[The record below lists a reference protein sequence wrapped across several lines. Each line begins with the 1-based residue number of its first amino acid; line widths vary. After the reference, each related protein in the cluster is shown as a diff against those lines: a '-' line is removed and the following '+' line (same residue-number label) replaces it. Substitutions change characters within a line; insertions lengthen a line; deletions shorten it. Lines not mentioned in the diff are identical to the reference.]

1 MKNKSLQHYVN
12 MSWLISG
19 LLALIA
25 TLILFVGF
33 GTFNYLRDS
42 KLSQAELDSQ
52 AQFVARRLSGELL
65 LGDRG
70 APNSVS
76 LQLAKDLK
84 LADVNF
90 GSKSDIENLSRSSS
104 KLYSILAVPFLE
116 DKFVVRVSLDRKSV
130 FEYFN
135 FSIMFICFT
144 IIGVLIGVGIYIQTK
159 YLKKHLVDPIQAL
172 VDTSTGERLTSNE
185 WPEEIQAI
193 SDRLNNSFQ
202 SREQF
207 VYSQIARGV
216 IHDIKT
222 ILQSLKAASDL
233 AGENRSEARMNNLLK
248 VTQLKLPSLLEIV
261 DTTLDGSREIAVKK
275 EKVGIGATV
284 AKSINTI
291 KSLQFAENI
300 DFVFDQGNE
309 TKVAHDSVQ
318 LERVFTN
325 LIKNGIESINDLDNS
340 RRQIKISFSEPNLD
354 FVKISIEDSGKG
366 LPENA
371 ESVFRLLKSTKSHGS
386 GIGLLVSKKIVE
398 AHQGKLVASHSQ
410 ELGGAQFDVIL
421 PKGELV

>member
-1 MKNKSLQHYVN
+1 MKTKSLQHYVN

-42 KLSQAELDSQ
+42 KLSEAELNSH

-70 APNSVS
+70 VPNSVS

-84 LADVNF
+84 LAEINF
-90 GSKSDIENLSRSSS
+90 GSKSEIENLNKSSS
-104 KLYSILAVPFLE
+104 KIFSISAVPFLE
-116 DKFVVRVSLDRKSV
+116 DKFFVRVSQDRKSV

-135 FSIMFICFT
+135 FSVMFICFT

-172 VDTSTGERLTSNE
+172 VDTSTGERLTSGE

-202 SREQF
+202 NREQF

-233 AGENRSEARMNNLLK
+233 ASENQSELRMNNLLK

-275 EKVGIGATV
+275 EKKAIGTTV
-284 AKSINTI
+284 ERSINTI
-291 KSLQFAENI
+291 KSLQFAANI
-300 DFVFDQGNE
+300 DFVFDHGNGSE
-309 TKVAHDSVQ
+309 VAHDSIQ

-325 LIKNGIESINDLDNS
+325 LIKNGIESINELDNS
-340 RRQIKISFSEPNLD
+340 RRQIKISFSEPTLD

-398 AHQGKLVASHSQ
+398 AHHGKLVASHSQ

-421 PKGELV
+421 PKGDLV

>member
-1 MKNKSLQHYVN
+1 MKTKSLQHYVN

-42 KLSQAELDSQ
+42 KLFEAELNSH

-84 LADVNF
+84 LAEINF
-90 GSKSDIENLSRSSS
+90 GSKSEIENLNKSSS
-104 KLYSILAVPFLE
+104 KIYSISAVPFLE
-116 DKFVVRVSLDRKSV
+116 DKFFVRVSQDRKSV

-135 FSIMFICFT
+135 FSVMFICFT

-172 VDTSTGERLTSNE
+172 VDTSTGERLTSVE

-202 SREQF
+202 NREQF

-233 AGENRSEARMNNLLK
+233 ASENQSELRMNNLLK
-248 VTQLKLPSLLEIV
+248 VTQFKLPSLLEIV

-275 EKVGIGATV
+275 EKMAIGTTV
-284 AKSINTI
+284 ERSINTV
-291 KSLQFAENI
+291 KSLQFAANI
-300 DFVFDQGNE
+300 DFVIDQGNITE
-309 TKVAHDSVQ
+309 VAHDSVQ

-325 LIKNGIESINDLDNS
+325 LIKNGIESINELDNS
-340 RRQIKISFSEPNLD
+340 RRKIKVSFSEPTLD

-398 AHQGKLVASHSQ
+398 AHHGKLVASHSK

>member
-1 MKNKSLQHYVN
+1 MKTKSLQHYVN

-42 KLSQAELDSQ
+42 KLSEGELNSH

-84 LADVNF
+84 LAEINF
-90 GSKSDIENLSRSSS
+90 GSKSEIENLSKSSS
-104 KLYSILAVPFLE
+104 KIYSMSAVPFLE
-116 DKFVVRVSLDRKSV
+116 DKFVVRVSQDRKSV

-135 FSIMFICFT
+135 FSVMFICFT

-159 YLKKHLVDPIQAL
+159 YLKKHLVDPIQSL
-172 VDTSTGERLTSNE
+172 VDTSTGERLTSGE

-202 SREQF
+202 NREQF

-233 AGENRSEARMNNLLK
+233 ASENQSELRMNNLLK

-275 EKVGIGATV
+275 EKIAIGTTV
-284 AKSINTI
+284 ERSINTI
-291 KSLQFAENI
+291 KSLQFAANI
-300 DFVFDQGNE
+300 DFVIDQGNKIE
-309 TKVAHDSVQ
+309 VAHDSVQ

-325 LIKNGIESINDLDNS
+325 LIKNGIESINELDNS
-340 RRQIKISFSEPNLD
+340 RRKIKVSFSEPTLD

-398 AHQGKLVASHSQ
+398 AHHGKLVASHSQ
-410 ELGGAQFDVIL
+410 GLGGAQFDVIL

>member
-1 MKNKSLQHYVN
+1 MKSRSLQHYVN

-42 KLSQAELDSQ
+42 KLAQAELDSQ

-70 APNSVS
+70 APGSVS

-84 LADVNF
+84 LTDVNF
-90 GSKSDIENLSRSSS
+90 GSKAEIENLSQSSS
-104 KLYSILAVPFLE
+104 KLYSTSAVPFLE
-116 DKFVVRVSLDRKSV
+116 DKFLVRVSLERKSV

-135 FSIMFICFT
+135 FSVMFICFT

-172 VDTSTGERLTSNE
+172 VDTSTGERLTSGE
-185 WPEEIQAI
+185 WPKEIQAI

-202 SREQF
+202 NREQF

-233 AGENRSEARMNNLLK
+233 ASENQSEARMNNLLK

-275 EKVGIGATV
+275 EKVRIGATV
-284 AKSINTI
+284 ERSINTI
-291 KSLQFAENI
+291 KSLQFAANI
-300 DFVFDQGNE
+300 DFVFDQKNE
-309 TKVAHDSVQ
+309 TDIAHDSVQ

-366 LPENA
+366 IPKNA

-398 AHQGKLVASHSQ
+398 AHHGKLVAGHSQ
-410 ELGGAQFDVIL
+410 TLGGAQFDVIL

>member
-1 MKNKSLQHYVN
+1 MKTKSLQHYVN

-42 KLSQAELDSQ
+42 KLSEAELKSH

-84 LADVNF
+84 LAEINF
-90 GSKSDIENLSRSSS
+90 GSKSEIENLSKSSS
-104 KLYSILAVPFLE
+104 KIYSISAVPFLE
-116 DKFVVRVSLDRKSV
+116 DKFVVRVSQDRKSV

-135 FSIMFICFT
+135 FSVMFICFT

-172 VDTSTGERLTSNE
+172 VHTSTGERLTSGE

-202 SREQF
+202 NREQF

-233 AGENRSEARMNNLLK
+233 ASENQSESRMNNLLK

-275 EKVGIGATV
+275 EKIAISATV
-284 AKSINTI
+284 ERSINTI
-291 KSLQFAENI
+291 KSLQFATNI
-300 DFVFDQGNE
+300 DFVIDQGNITE
-309 TKVAHDSVQ
+309 VAHDSIQ

-325 LIKNGIESINDLDNS
+325 LIKNGIESINELDYS
-340 RRQIKISFSEPNLD
+340 RRKIKVSFSEPTLD

-371 ESVFRLLKSTKSHGS
+371 DSVFRLLKSTKSHGS

-398 AHQGKLVASHSQ
+398 AHHGKLVASHSQ